1 MSTVR
6 AGIGRQFG
14 EGPLARVTSA
24 VYCLLAVQAQLL
36 LAVAP
41 GLVVL
46 VVLDRDA
53 SNAPLA
59 LACLLPVGPAL
70 SAALFA
76 LRRHTGD
83 LTDLRP
89 AAEFWRGYRL
99 NAGGVLRLWVPWLA
113 GLAVIT
119 EILTHRAAAGVPGW
133 WAAVLVVIVVV
144 ALLWMA
150 NALVIMSLFAFRT
163 VDVARLAAYFLGRT
177 KGVTLGGFCLLV
189 VAFGVVY
196 VASEAALA
204 VLAVLFAVALLRIA
218 APMVRQVTDDFTA

>member
-1 MSTVR
+1 MSTTDIR
-6 AGIGRQFG
+6 RQFG

-24 VYCLLAVQAQLL
+24 IYCLLAVQSQLL
-36 LAVAP
+36 LAIAP
-41 GLVVL
+41 GLVL
-46 VVLDRDA
+46 LFLLDRDA

-89 AAEFWRGYRL
+89 VAQFWRGYRG

-133 WAAVLVVIVVV
+133 WAAVLVVIAVV

-150 NALVIMSLFAFRT
+150 NALVITSLFRFRAI
-163 VDVARLAAYFLGRT
+163 DVARLSVYFLGRT
-177 KGVTLGGFCLLV
+177 KGVTLGCLCLLV
-189 VAFGVVY
+189 VAFGVVDI
-196 VASEAALA
+196 ASEAALA
-204 VLAVLFAVALLRIA
+204 LLAVVFAVALLRIA
-218 APMVRQVTDDFTA
+218 APMIRQVTEEFTA

>member
-1 MSTVR
+1 MRT
-6 AGIGRQFG
+6 FG
-14 EGPLARVTSA
+14 AGPLARVTSA
-24 VYCLLAVQAQLL
+24 IYCLLAVESQLL

-53 SNAPLA
+53 SNVPLE

-83 LTDLRP
+83 LADLRP
-89 AAEFWRGYRL
+89 VAEFWRGYRL

-119 EILTHRAAAGVPGW
+119 EIITHRAAAGVPGW
-133 WAAVLVVIVVV
+133 WVAVLVVIAVV

-150 NALVIMSLFAFRT
+150 DVLVITSLFTFRT
-163 VDVARLAAYFLGRT
+163 VDVARLSVYFLGRT
-177 KGVTLGGFCLLV
+177 KGVTLGSLSLLV
-189 VAFGVVY
+189 IALGVVDI
-196 VASEAALA
+196 ASEAALA
-204 VLAVLFAVALLRIA
+204 MLAVVFAGALLRVAGPLI
-218 APMVRQVTDDFTA
+218 RQVTDDFTA